1 MTNMNTLYYSENQ
14 GNKLTFMKKN
24 TFHKSNPYLQHAIGA
39 ILPIFLFK
47 IRRNKRGYQTFECVK
62 LELGGIKD

>member
-1 MTNMNTLYYSENQ
+1 MTNMNTLYYSEKQ
-14 GNKLTFMKKN
+14 GNKL
-24 TFHKSNPYLQHAIGA
+24 SNPYLQHAIGA

-62 LELGGIKD
+62 LELGGIKH